1 MRRILVLEDNEAM
14 SRYICQIIKGL
25 HKNVEIYCVTNIK
38 DAYNFAMEYQIHLF
52 LVDIILDTA
61 NPGDISGLRFVQEIR
76 GVKRYEYIP
85 VIFITSL
92 QDPKMYAYSQLK
104 CFDFIEK
111 PFDEKNVENNIL
123 KALDVPLASEQERYV
138 YFRKDGITYSMK
150 PDEIYYIDIRR
161 RNLTVYSLNGELEI
175 PYKTCKEVLKEL
187 GSDAFIQCSRYK
199 IINRRYIEYIDYARR
214 YVKLKN
220 VEEYIEIGAVIK
232 NKFKDEMEEWKL

>member
-1 MRRILVLEDNEAM
+1 MRRILVLEDNAII
-14 SRYICQIIKGL
+14 SGYLCQIIKGL
-25 HKNVEIYCVTNIK
+25 HKNVEIYCAANIK
-38 DAYNFAMEYQIHLF
+38 DAYNLAMEYQIHLF
-52 LVDIILDTA
+52 LVDIILEPA

-92 QDPKMYAYSQLK
+92 QDPKMYSYSQLK
-104 CFDFIEK
+104 CFAFIEK
-111 PFDEKNVENNIL
+111 PFDEKNVQNNIL
-123 KALDVPLASEQERYV
+123 KALDAPLVSEQERYV

-150 PDEIYYIDIRR
+150 PEEIYYIDIRR

-175 PYKTCKEVLKEL
+175 PYKTCKEILKEL

-220 VEEYIEIGAVIK
+220 VKECIEIGAVIK
-232 NKFKDEMEEWKL
+232 NKFKGEMDK